1 MSLSPGQRWG
11 LGVNAYL
18 YFFASAVLAPKSNV
32 ADEGIPTDS
41 PTLKQK
47 AEGVIRNLT
56 AGTGQADERV
66 TLVDC
71 FPNTARFPM
80 GIHVRHRA
88 LTVMPGNTVRELT
101 YPSGVLART
110 PGGTLSVPQHA
121 RTDQG
126 HQDLDAAC
134 PRGLHPSMEPRS
146 LGVGPG
152 LLSSGSSLRRPP
164 FAQTTIAGSLAGKVP
179 AEV

>member
-1 MSLSPGQRWG
+1 L
-11 LGVNAYL
+11 NAYL

-71 FPNTARFPM
+71 FPDTARFPM
-80 GIHVRHRA
+80 GVKRH
-88 LTVMPGNTVRELT
+88 PELT
-101 YPSGVLART
+101 PLRHEELT
-110 PGGTLSVPQHA
+110 P
-121 RTDQG
+121 
-126 HQDLDAAC
+126 
-134 PRGLHPSMEPRS
+134 
-146 LGVGPG
+146 
-152 LLSSGSSLRRPP
+152 
-164 FAQTTIAGSLAGKVP
+164 
-179 AEV
+179 

>member
-1 MSLSPGQRWG
+1 MAAIIAQGRPGATSGTCPVR
-11 LGVNAYL
+11 
-18 YFFASAVLAPKSNV
+18 LAF
-32 ADEGIPTDS
+32 
-41 PTLKQK
+41 L
-47 AEGVIRNLT
+47 R
-56 AGTGQADERV
+56 
-66 TLVDC
+66 
-71 FPNTARFPM
+71 
-80 GIHVRHRA
+80 
-88 LTVMPGNTVRELT
+88 
-101 YPSGVLART
+101 RT

-134 PRGLHPSMEPRS
+134 PRGLHSSMEPRS

>member
-1 MSLSPGQRWG
+1 MAQSYSGTSL
-11 LGVNAYL
+11 
-18 YFFASAVLAPKSNV
+18 
-32 ADEGIPTDS
+32 
-41 PTLKQK
+41 
-47 AEGVIRNLT
+47 
-56 AGTGQADERV
+56 
-66 TLVDC
+66 
-71 FPNTARFPM
+71 
-80 GIHVRHRA
+80 
-88 LTVMPGNTVRELT
+88 ELT
-101 YPSGVLART
+101 CPSGVLCVEPLAA
-110 PGGTLSVPQHA
+110 VPQHA

>member
-1 MSLSPGQRWG
+1 
-11 LGVNAYL
+11 
-18 YFFASAVLAPKSNV
+18 
-32 ADEGIPTDS
+32 
-41 PTLKQK
+41 
-47 AEGVIRNLT
+47 
-56 AGTGQADERV
+56 
-66 TLVDC
+66 
-71 FPNTARFPM
+71 
-80 GIHVRHRA
+80 
-88 LTVMPGNTVRELT
+88 MPGNTVRELT
-101 YPSGVLART
+101 YPSGVLASN
-110 PGGTLSVPQHA
+110 PSTLSVPQHA